1 MVKNIDGKIVNG
13 TLNAINTY
21 NTHNVNDMMK
31 NTFEVTEDI
40 VGNSQNLQNVEKL
53 PVNTNTIAGA
63 VKGTIFDLIV

>member
-1 MVKNIDGKIVNG
+1 MVKNIDGKIVTR

-40 VGNSQNLQNVEKL
+40 VGNSQNLQNVENL
-53 PVNTNTIAGA
+53 PVNTNTIASA